1 MNKSEMA
8 IQVVKELGYKPII
21 DNDGD
26 VFFRVQLKG
35 FYILGTRNDNDLIS
49 VHFPQFWDIEEG
61 EDVKYLAACNKLTRE
76 LKLVKTFIDD
86 SLKSVSASCEF
97 YCTNMESMRNN
108 IEHSIK
114 ILCIIRSIFRRTL
127 NDLS

>member
-97 YCTNMESMRNN
+97 YCTDMESMRNN

-127 NDLS
+127 NELS

>member
-1 MNKSEMA
+1 MA

-97 YCTNMESMRNN
+97 YCTDMESMRND

-127 NDLS
+127 NELS

>member
-1 MNKSEMA
+1 MNNSEMA

-108 IEHSIK
+108 IEHSSK

>member
-1 MNKSEMA
+1 MA

-76 LKLVKTFIDD
+76 LKLMKTFIDD

-97 YCTNMESMRNN
+97 YCTDMESMRNN

-127 NDLS
+127 NELS

>member
-1 MNKSEMA
+1 MA

-35 FYILGTRNDNDLIS
+35 FYILGTRNDNDHIS

-76 LKLVKTFIDD
+76 LKLVKIFIDD
-86 SLKSVSASCEF
+86 SLKSVSANCEF
-97 YCTNMESMRNN
+97 YCTDMESMRNN

-127 NDLS
+127 NELS

>member
-97 YCTNMESMRNN
+97 YCTDMESMRNN

>member
-1 MNKSEMA
+1 MA

-97 YCTNMESMRNN
+97 YCTDMVSMRNN

-127 NDLS
+127 NELS

>member
-1 MNKSEMA
+1 MA
-8 IQVVKELGYKPII
+8 IQVLKELGYKPII

-76 LKLVKTFIDD
+76 LKLVKIFIDD

-97 YCTNMESMRNN
+97 YCTDMESMRNN

-127 NDLS
+127 NELS

>member
-1 MNKSEMA
+1 MA

>member
-1 MNKSEMA
+1 MA

-76 LKLVKTFIDD
+76 VKLVKTFIDD

-97 YCTNMESMRNN
+97 YCTDMESMRNN

-127 NDLS
+127 NELS

>member
-1 MNKSEMA
+1 MA

-97 YCTNMESMRNN
+97 YCTDMESMRNN

-127 NDLS
+127 NELS

>member
-1 MNKSEMA
+1 MA

-127 NDLS
+127 NELS